1 MNELTKCEV
10 KLFTVTL
17 HYFLYQQYMSNH
29 LSMPS
34 SYNPGH
40 EKLDIKYIL

>member
-1 MNELTKCEV
+1 MWSNTGYSYTSLLTLSIWVYE
-10 KLFTVTL
+10 
-17 HYFLYQQYMSNH
+17 YMSNN
-29 LSMPS
+29 LSMPG